1 MGSYSILTD
10 LMRTNCTSLL
20 WAGVAHWLLLC
31 FAAPIGAVTPDS
43 PEVKQVIEKGVRF
56 LESSEATDGR
66 LGGRCL
72 IAMALLKNGRPASH
86 PKVQD
91 ALKATLAFS
100 SQPTR
105 GTDNYSV
112 GLSLIFLCELDPSAH
127 RSAIQTITTHILSR
141 QLKNGAWTY
150 ENMQVGDTSQ
160 TQYSALGLWMA
171 DAAGIDV
178 PQDSIEQLCGWL
190 LRTQDVS
197 GAWGYH
203 ATDPGNM
210 TRVGQ
215 QNVRPSLAAA
225 GLGSVYICSDLLSI
239 TDFQES
245 KPETGLPPALLE
257 VKEKGKQVGRKK
269 VALQQTDPAHV
280 RTSVADGNRWF
291 QQNFTVKP
299 EQWEYYYHYGFE
311 RYMSF
316 RELAEGRAEAE
327 PEWYNQIFSHL
338 RSVQKENGA
347 FSSISGE
354 SSDSVNTSFAVLC
367 LSRSTQ
373 KVVSKK
379 LRALGDGVLLGGMG
393 LPKNVSDLQERNGKV
408 VETPLG
414 GSVEEILAII
424 EDPNNPELSR
434 LAETGQAIALDGDV
448 TKRSGQVAR
457 LRSLVSAGSYESRLV
472 AVKTLGKVRDLDNV
486 PVLLYA
492 LTDPDVRVVRQADTA
507 LRFISRKFQGVGL
520 PLDPKPADIQ
530 AAQRAW
536 KDWYLAIRP
545 DAELLE

>member
-1 MGSYSILTD
+1 
-10 LMRTNCTSLL
+10 MRVNCIVRLPV
-20 WAGVAHWLLLC
+20 GVVAL
-31 FAAPIGAVTPDS
+31 FMAMSAAPSWAVTPDS
-43 PEVKQVIEKGVRF
+43 PEVKQVIEKGLQF
-56 LESSEATDGR
+56 LETTGATEER
-66 LGGRCL
+66 LGGKCL
-72 IAMALLKNGRPASH
+72 IAMALLKNGRPAAH

-91 ALKATLAFS
+91 ALKAALAYANS
-100 SQPTR
+100 PNR

-112 GLSLIFLCELDPSAH
+112 GLALIFLCELDPSEH
-127 RSAIQTITTHILSR
+127 RSAIQAITSNILSR
-141 QLKNGAWTY
+141 QQNGGGWSYETY
-150 ENMQVGDTSQ
+150 ATGDTSQ
-160 TQYSALGLWMA
+160 TQYAALGLWMA
-171 DAAGIDV
+171 DAVGIDV
-178 PQDSIEQLCGWL
+178 PQDSIERLCGWL
-190 LRTQDVS
+190 IRTQDVS
-197 GAWGYH
+197 GAWGYQG
-203 ATDPGNM
+203 TDPGSM
-210 TRVGQ
+210 MRVNQ
-215 QNVRPSLAAA
+215 SEVRPSLAAA
-225 GLGSVYICSDLLSI
+225 GLGSVYICADLLTIS
-239 TDFQES
+239 DFQKDKS
-245 KPETGLPPALLE
+245 ETGLPPALLE
-257 VKEKGKQVGRKK
+257 VKEKGKQAGRRKTLK
-269 VALQQTDPAHV
+269 SIDPAHV

-291 QQNFTVKP
+291 EKNFTVKP
-299 EQWEYYYHYGFE
+299 PTWEFYYLYGLE

-316 RELAEGRAEAE
+316 RELAEGQADPE
-327 PEWYNQIFSHL
+327 PEWYNQVFSHL
-338 RSVQKENGA
+338 RSSQQPNGA
-347 FSSISGE
+347 ITSANGGATELI
-354 SSDSVNTSFAVLC
+354 NTSFAVLC

-379 LRALGDGVLLGGMG
+379 LKALGDGVLLGGMG

-434 LAETGQAIALDGDV
+434 LAETGQTIPLDGDV

-492 LTDPDVRVVRQADTA
+492 LTDPDVRIVRQADTA

-530 AAQRAW
+530 AAQKAW
-536 KDWYLAIRP
+536 KEWYLAIRP